1 MWLLSFVE
9 KEGELVLS
17 GCFSVVLCMTTPNK
31 LNLKWEKA
39 NKFIITTANVFIH
52 HLL

>member
-17 GCFSVVLCMTTPNK
+17 GLFLRSPLHDDTK
-31 LNLKWEKA
+31 
-39 NKFIITTANVFIH
+39 
-52 HLL
+52 